1 MKVTVVPAHTGLA
14 SAAMLTLT
22 GRRGLTVIVTGAD
35 VAGLPVA
42 HTALEVRSTVTT
54 SPVTGT

>member
-1 MKVTVVPAHTGLA
+1 M
-14 SAAMLTLT
+14 TLT

-42 HTALEVRSTVTT
+42 HTALEVRSTVTI
-54 SPVTGT
+54 SPVTGTYA